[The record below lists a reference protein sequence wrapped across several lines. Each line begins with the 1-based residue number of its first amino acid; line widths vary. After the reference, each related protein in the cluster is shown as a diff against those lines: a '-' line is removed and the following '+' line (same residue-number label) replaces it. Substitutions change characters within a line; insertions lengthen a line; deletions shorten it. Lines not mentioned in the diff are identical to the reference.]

1 MMRHSRGHERRNRPV
16 PVLLRLWVF
25 CAVAG
30 LILAIC
36 FPCAAGA
43 DAGKRKSSVIIVG
56 GGWDLPPYE
65 FIDRDGKPAGY
76 NVELTKAVAEVM
88 GLKVEFRLG
97 NWPEMRDKLQTG
109 EIDLLQGM
117 FYTDERARIFDFS
130 NPHNNVNHA
139 IFARRGMPTLQS
151 LEGLRGKEVIVARG
165 SLMHDFLARQGIAG
179 KLILTDTPADAL
191 RLLASGKHDYAGV
204 GLLGGIYLARELKL
218 TNIVPVVR
226 SVVSYRYCFAVKKG
240 NSELLADFN
249 EGLAI
254 LKQTGQYQKIYEK
267 WLGVQES
274 PRITWKEIAKYVV
287 IAVIPLHLIL
297 LGTIFWS
304 RSLRKQVAQR
314 TESLTKALHELQ
326 INQKQLVQADKLA
339 ALGTLVS
346 GVAHEI
352 NNPNGLI
359 LLSIP
364 TLMKAH
370 RDTAHILEEYYRD
383 HGDFTVAGL
392 PYIRMKAEIPRILE
406 EMQDSGQRIKR
417 IVSDLKDFA
426 RRDDSA
432 GQELLDFNTAV
443 QTAVR
448 LAEPTFRKA
457 TDSFTVDYGAGL
469 PRVRGNAQRI
479 EQVIINLILN
489 ACQALPDASRSIQ
502 LSTSYHQPSG
512 AVILRLRD
520 EGVGISPEHMS
531 QLTDPFFTTKR
542 ESGGTGLGLSV
553 SAKIV
558 RDHDGTLAFDS
569 EPGEGTTV
577 TLSFPIAKEEQTA

>member
-1 MMRHSRGHERRNRPV
+1 MPA
-16 PVLLRLWVF
+16 LIRLWALF
-25 CAVAG
+25 AIAG
-30 LILAIC
+30 AILAIGVP
-36 FPCAAGA
+36 FSAGA
-43 DAGKRKSSVIIVG
+43 DTGKRKASVIIVG

-65 FIDRDGKPAGY
+65 FIDKDGKPAGY

-88 GLKVEFRLG
+88 GLKVEFRMG

-117 FYTDERARIFDFS
+117 FYTDDRAKSVDFS

-139 IFARRGMPTLQS
+139 IFARRGMPSLQS
-151 LEGLRGKEVIVARG
+151 LDGLRGKEVIVARG
-165 SLMHDFLARQGIAG
+165 SLMHDFLARQGIVG

-191 RLLASGKHDYAGV
+191 RLLASGKHDYAGA

-240 NSELLADFN
+240 NTELLADLN

-267 WLGVQES
+267 WLGIQES

-297 LGTIFWS
+297 LGIMLWS
-304 RSLRKQVAQR
+304 RSLKRLVAQR
-314 TESLTKALHELQ
+314 TESLTTALHELQ
-326 INQKQLVQADKLA
+326 INQKQLVQADKMA

-364 TLMKAH
+364 TLVKAH
-370 RDTAHILEEYYRD
+370 KDTASILEEYYRD

-392 PYIRMKAEIPRILE
+392 PYSRMKAEIPHILA
-406 EMQDSGQRIKR
+406 EMQDGAQRIKR
-417 IVSDLKDFA
+417 IVYDLKDFA
-426 RRDDSA
+426 RRDDAA
-432 GQELLDFNTAV
+432 GKELIDFNTTV

-448 LAEPTFRKA
+448 LADPSIRKA
-457 TDSFTVDYGAGL
+457 TNSFSADYGEGL
-469 PRVRGNAQRI
+469 PKVWGNAQRI

-489 ACQALPDASRSIQ
+489 ACQALPDAGRGIR
-502 LSTSYHQPSG
+502 LSTAYRRATT
-512 AVILRLRD
+512 AVVLTLRD
-520 EGVGISPEHMS
+520 EGVGISPEYLS
-531 QLTDPFFTTKR
+531 RLTDPFFTTKR

-558 RDHDGTLAFDS
+558 RDHDGTLTFDS
-569 EPGEGTTV
+569 TPGEGTTV
-577 TLSFPIAKEEQTA
+577 TLSFPVAQEEQTT